1 MPTTAQP
8 VRDRLQ
14 VTTEL
19 PTLTAAER
27 SMPSSCGP
35 AWLALFLISF
45 AAMLG
50 GAAMRPR
57 SQPTCGDR
65 GGTCVSR

>member
-1 MPTTAQP
+1 MTG
-8 VRDRLQ
+8 
-14 VTTEL
+14 EL
-19 PTLTAAER
+19 PALTAAER
-27 SMPSSCGP
+27 SMPSSCDP

-57 SQPTCGDR
+57 SRPTCRDKGR
-65 GGTCVSR
+65 GRELRSAA